1 MITTYHN
8 AAKLLSKIDHNRK
21 VILRQRH
28 CFEFN
33 KVHEL
38 VLQGFQAWRVSHWEV
53 GEVAALAMPT
63 GEEVDPAATDIDDDQ
78 GEEEGMQEAARNT
91 LAVLRSGRPL
101 TDEDVMGYQNLINS
115 FDASHLNTCLTFVS
129 YL

>member
-1 MITTYHN
+1 
-8 AAKLLSKIDHNRK
+8 
-21 VILRQRH
+21 
-28 CFEFN
+28 
-33 KVHEL
+33 
-38 VLQGFQAWRVSHWEV
+38 
-53 GEVAALAMPT
+53 MPT